1 MLQGK
6 APVGTDNRWVNLHHV
21 EGIKTNMYNYVEMT
35 WTKHFTEFVDL
46 HKWLFL

>member
-6 APVGTDNRWVNLHHV
+6 APKGIDNKWVNLHHI

-35 WTKHFTEFVDL
+35 ATEHFSNFVAL
-46 HKWLFL
+46 HPWLFG